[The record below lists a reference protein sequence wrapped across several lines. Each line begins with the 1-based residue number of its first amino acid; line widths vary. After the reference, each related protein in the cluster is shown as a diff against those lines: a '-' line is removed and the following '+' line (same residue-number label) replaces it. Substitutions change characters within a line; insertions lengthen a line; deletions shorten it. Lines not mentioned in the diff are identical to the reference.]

1 MGVKSMLGS
10 QSYWNSVVSLYLT
23 PGKQAIRAVVVGRS
37 ELDLLHHRLSH
48 ELLVELRVIDGHL
61 SAEWSKLF

>member
-1 MGVKSMLGS
+1 MEQCSE
-10 QSYWNSVVSLYLT
+10 SLFNPLET
-23 PGKQAIRAVVVGRS
+23 GKQAIRAVVVGRS

>member
-1 MGVKSMLGS
+1 MLGS

-23 PGKQAIRAVVVGRS
+23 PWRLASKRAVVVGRS